1 MSKINEFIKTI
12 QEDKAYGWIANH
24 GYELSKSELCDIIK
38 EYDFAIQSMKP
49 YDTKEDI
56 HNAVA
61 EELMMIYGE
70 EC

>member
-1 MSKINEFIKTI
+1 MMKDFIAALREGKG
-12 QEDKAYGWIANH
+12 YGWIANH

-70 EC
+70 E

>member
-1 MSKINEFIKTI
+1 
-12 QEDKAYGWIANH
+12 
-24 GYELSKSELCDIIK
+24 
-38 EYDFAIQSMKP
+38 MKP

-70 EC
+70 EW